1 MYMIGTGCKAF
12 HHEVQQPRQADAH
25 RAANPAQGEARAQQ
39 VGNLRPALGSNEA
52 VCGAGAQL
60 ALAIFAQM
68 MLLAMAGM
76 AIFLVPG

>member
-1 MYMIGTGCKAF
+1 MIGAAGKAF

-25 RAANPAQGEARAQQ
+25 RAANPAQGEALAQQ
-39 VGNLRPALGSNEA
+39 VGNLRTALGRNEA
-52 VCGAGAQL
+52 VGSASAKL

-68 MLLAMAGM
+68 ILCAMTGM